1 MANTTSGSGR
11 KPVSK
16 VKKEETM
23 VEAAQT
29 AEDTMVEQVEVKEM
43 EKTINEAPV
52 VEGDEKDKKIEALE
66 KQIQELMM
74 LMLKSQNGATPT
86 STAPRSSD
94 DVKIVH
100 LVERA
105 PGLKTHI
112 KLSNLVINMTSFGEE
127 RTLTLSQFEELVGM
141 YRNWFEQGII
151 APGAGLEN
159 LASRYGLK
167 TVKDYNISKEFI
179 TKLGVMNIYEL
190 EDFFTKLGEGHK
202 QFILE
207 YWQRRVIAKDPHFKD
222 IHKIEMLNRVSN
234 GGLRNVLLDLE
245 TEKERE
251 RIAAAKK

>member
-1 MANTTSGSGR
+1 MANTNSGSGR
-11 KPVSK
+11 KPVTK
-16 VKKEETM
+16 AKKEDTVVEELVESSEVTM
-23 VEAAQT
+23 E
-29 AEDTMVEQVEVKEM
+29 EKEEVKEM
-43 EKTINEAPV
+43 ETAETVI
-52 VEGDEKDKKIEALE
+52 KDSKDLKIEALE

-74 LMLKSQNGATPT
+74 LMLKKQSGGEDTLNT
-86 STAPRSSD
+86 SNPRSSD

-141 YRNWFEQGII
+141 YRSWFEQGII

-179 TKLGVMNIYEL
+179 TKLGIMNIYEL
-190 EDFFTKLGEGHK
+190 EAFFTKLGEGHR

-207 YWQRRVIAKDPHFKD
+207 YWQRRVIAKDPAFKD
-222 IHKIEMLNRVSN
+222 VHKIEMLNRVSN

>member
-1 MANTTSGSGR
+1 MANTNSGSK

-16 VKKEETM
+16 AKTVEEAT
-23 VEAAQT
+23 VENITLAQ
-29 AEDTMVEQVEVKEM
+29 EQEEQKEVKIM
-43 EKTINEAPV
+43 EDKTMPPV
-52 VEGDEKDKKIEALE
+52 DDKDQKIAALE
-66 KQIQELMM
+66 KQLQELMM
-74 LMLKSQNGATPT
+74 LMLKNQNAST
-86 STAPRSSD
+86 SSDMMNPRSGD
-94 DVKIVH
+94 DVKIIH

-141 YRNWFEQGII
+141 YRSWFEQGII

-167 TVKDYNISKEFI
+167 TVSDYNISKDFIARLGSMSIYDLEEFFV
-179 TKLGVMNIYEL
+179 KLG
-190 EDFFTKLGEGHK
+190 DGHK

-207 YWQRRVIAKDPHFKD
+207 YWQRKVIAKDPAFKD

-234 GGLRNVLLDLE
+234 GGLRNVILDLE

>member
-1 MANTTSGSGR
+1 MANTNSGSGR
-11 KPVSK
+11 KPVTK
-16 VKKEETM
+16 AKKEETV
-23 VEAAQT
+23 VE
-29 AEDTMVEQVEVKEM
+29 ELVESSEVTMEEKEEVKEM
-43 EKTINEAPV
+43 ETKETVI
-52 VEGDEKDKKIEALE
+52 KDNKDLKIEALE

-74 LMLKSQNGATPT
+74 LMLKKQSGGEDTLNT
-86 STAPRSSD
+86 SNPRSSD

-141 YRNWFEQGII
+141 YRSWFEQGII

-179 TKLGVMNIYEL
+179 TKLGIMNIYEL
-190 EDFFTKLGEGHK
+190 EDFFTKLGEGHR

-207 YWQRRVIAKDPHFKD
+207 YWQRRVIAKDPAFKD
-222 IHKIEMLNRVSN
+222 VHKIEMLNRVSN